1 MDAQPEHRGTRP
13 LLAEGAEGIHAEDCS
28 KVNLNMLPISALC
41 RTKNAYGVLER
52 ALLDEGCPRRPFAH
66 Q

>member
-1 MDAQPEHRGTRP
+1 MDAQPKYRGARS

-28 KVNLNMLPISALC
+28 KVNLNMLLISALC